1 MWWSCHSREQGIV
14 RRRAGKITERKL
26 SWNQRGLAL
35 ILDICSI
42 RGGITKLGRSA
53 NVLVGLAVV
62 GVFLQPKP
70 DERREDRQSQTTAI
84 IVSDRCNCPR
94 FDIFGKPLG
103 FLFAGGGWRRI
114 WVFGVRA
121 GGDARIWK
129 LRRDLRR
136 GLRLLGG
143 RDFACGRGWR

>member
-103 FLFAGGGWRRI
+103 FLFAGGDGGEFAFSEQGQAGMLE
-114 WVFGVRA
+114 FGNFVGICGA
-121 GGDARIWK
+121 GY
-129 LRRDLRR
+129 
-136 GLRLLGG
+136 
-143 RDFACGRGWR
+143 DF